1 MIESGA
7 KTLCAEIAVILT
19 KDDHTPEAPVVSC
32 ENLKRQPN
40 ALLLRA

>member
-1 MIESGA
+1 MIQA
-7 KTLCAEIAVILT
+7 RRKTLCAEIAVILA
-19 KDDHTPEAPVVSC
+19 KDDHTPEAPVVSY

>member
-1 MIESGA
+1 MIESVA
-7 KTLCAEIAVILT
+7 KNLCAEITVILA

-32 ENLKRQPN
+32 ENLKPKPN